1 MMANLSLEEPMTQQD
16 LLGRGG
22 RRLSEE
28 LVRPGRVDVSRAVGS
43 GLNRFSDIQ
52 PIPIS
57 KSFPLENNGTHA
69 DTQIYA
75 LQSTTTHS

>member
-1 MMANLSLEEPMTQQD
+1 MMANLSLEKPQQD

-22 RRLSEE
+22 RGRLSEE

-75 LQSTTTHS
+75 LESTTTHS